1 MGWARQQLMRE
12 VLMGRLD
19 HRAATVLLD
28 CFRLSLLLFS
38 SRLTKV
44 HKVVSGVFNIIG
56 GHMKRFGLQR
66 TLVSKELICVLYLV
80 PFIITVI
87 Q

>member
-1 MGWARQQLMRE
+1 
-12 VLMGRLD
+12 MGRLD

-28 CFRLSLLLFS
+28 CFRLSLLLLS

-44 HKVVSGVFNIIG
+44 HIVVSMAFNIITG

-66 TLVSKELICVLYLV
+66 TLVSKELVCVLYSL